1 MGCASCHASDTVPRL
16 VDGQTDSAHKLYSA
30 STFAEQT
37 DELQAEHELSPRS
50 GWQILVWRLRR
61 NLRLTGEWQRLAL
74 TNLRQKEAKVEIAM
88 QRLHAEGISESELEQ
103 SAYRAVMNFSHFYGI
118 EPGSTNILK
127 CSHSKDE
134 ANIYRIVLSSAG
146 LRGWAEAEVGA
157 PTFVMTL
164 HAVGEDADGN
174 AEIACFNLGGNPV
187 TVRFASDSTV
197 REFRTHLAD
206 KLQANAR
213 SIRLILPNADLLSES
228 DDHTQIFHLVCA
240 VSATV

>member
-1 MGCASCHASDTVPRL
+1 MGCASFHASDTLPRL
-16 VDGQTDSAHKLYSA
+16 VVEQTDSAHQLHSA
-30 STFAEQT
+30 PTIVEQT
-37 DELQAEHELSPRS
+37 DVLKAEHELSPRS
-50 GWQILVWRLRR
+50 NWQILVWRLRR
-61 NLRLTGEWQRLAL
+61 NRRSTGEWRRLAL
-74 TNLRQKEAKVEIAM
+74 TNLRQKKAKVEIAM
-88 QRLHAEGISESELEQ
+88 ARLYAEGISEIELEQ

-118 EPGSTNILK
+118 EPGSTDMLK
-127 CSHSKDE
+127 CSNSKDD
-134 ANIYRIVLSSAG
+134 ANIYRVVLSSAG

-197 REFRTHLAD
+197 RQFRAHLAD
-206 KLQANAR
+206 KLQVNAR
-213 SIRLILPNADLLSES
+213 SLRLTLPNADLLSES
-228 DDHTQIFHLVCA
+228 DDDTQVFHLVRA